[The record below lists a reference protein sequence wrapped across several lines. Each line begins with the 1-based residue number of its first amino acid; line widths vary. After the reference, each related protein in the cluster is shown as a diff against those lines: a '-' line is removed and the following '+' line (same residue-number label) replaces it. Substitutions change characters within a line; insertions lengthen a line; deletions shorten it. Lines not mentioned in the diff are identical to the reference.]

1 MNSLH
6 SKLRRGAMAFAV
18 TAGLTTALVAVA
30 QPATGPGT
38 MGGGGMMGG
47 GSMGGGPMGGGS
59 MGGKMGGGNGGSI
72 AQMQQMKL
80 ARLKADLA
88 ITPEQ
93 QPAWDEF
100 AAKAAAQAKRLE
112 AEGAPT
118 KATGATREQM
128 QQRRQKS
135 LAAMNEPYVTLKKAL
150 TPKQCEVIDA
160 ARSAAEHEFD

>member
-6 SKLRRGAMAFAV
+6 SKFRKSAMAFAV
-18 TAGLTTALVAVA
+18 VAGLSAGLVAAA
-30 QPATGPGT
+30 QPMAGSAA
-38 MGGGGMMGG
+38 MSGGGMMGG
-47 GSMGGGPMGGGS
+47 
-59 MGGKMGGGNGGSI
+59 SI
-72 AQMQQMKL
+72 AEMQKKKL
-80 ARLKADLA
+80 AKLKADLA

-93 QPAWDEF
+93 EPAWEEF

-118 KATGATREQM
+118 MATGATREQM

-135 LAAMNEPYVTLKKAL
+135 LAAMNEPYLTLKKAL
-150 TPKQCEVIDA
+150 TPKQREVIDA